1 MKNAKTYSRIA
12 SAISRSEALRCAGV
26 ALLCVSVLRCAVVAL
41 LHDYYYC
48 KCLVASDSRDRIP
61 DLETVLKAVA
71 IRMDTNEL
79 IIIDS

>member
-1 MKNAKTYSRIA
+1 MCRCCI
-12 SAISRSEALRCAGV
+12 ALRFGV
-26 ALLCVSVLRCAVVAL
+26 AVCSCCIALRFSVAVLRCAVVAL